1 MEMLKKRIWMC
12 LAGVLLCGISV
23 GFFKR
28 AAFGVDPF
36 QSFATGMNAVI
47 PISYGT
53 LYMILCAVF
62 LAFVFVADRHYIGL
76 ATIINLTV
84 VGYVADYSHQFLLWL
99 FPDLSLFFRML
110 FLAVGIVVMC
120 ISSSL
125 YFTADLGVSTYDA
138 VSLIAANVWKIA
150 SFRVCR
156 TVSDLICVALGLTLF
171 LLGGGEFT
179 AVFSFIGAGTVITA
193 FLMGPLIE
201 FFNRRLAR
209 PLLHGRSKKPSWDID
224 PEQLSPVARLRRRA
238 ARRCRKAYVP
248 VVHFLKRGF
257 LR

>member
-53 LYMILCAVF
+53 LYMILCAAF

-84 VGYVADYSHQFLLWL
+84 VMWPIIPTSFCCGCFRICPCFSGCCFWPWELW
-99 FPDLSLFFRML
+99 
-110 FLAVGIVVMC
+110 
-120 ISSSL
+120 
-125 YFTADLGVSTYDA
+125 
-138 VSLIAANVWKIA
+138 
-150 SFRVCR
+150 
-156 TVSDLICVALGLTLF
+156 
-171 LLGGGEFT
+171 
-179 AVFSFIGAGTVITA
+179 
-193 FLMGPLIE
+193 
-201 FFNRRLAR
+201 
-209 PLLHGRSKKPSWDID
+209 
-224 PEQLSPVARLRRRA
+224 
-238 ARRCRKAYVP
+238 
-248 VVHFLKRGF
+248 
-257 LR
+257 